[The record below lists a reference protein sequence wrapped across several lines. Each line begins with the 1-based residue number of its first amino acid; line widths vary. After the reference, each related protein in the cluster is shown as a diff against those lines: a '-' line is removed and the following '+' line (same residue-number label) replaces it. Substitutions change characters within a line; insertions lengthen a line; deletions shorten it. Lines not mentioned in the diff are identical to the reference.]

1 MVKRI
6 LESNEEIIV
15 GIGSAQYSHTG
26 ENPFT
31 AGERYEMIKRA
42 LDAEGIHN
50 YHIVPIPDTHVHSVW
65 VSHVTSL
72 VPRFDVV
79 YTNSDLV
86 VRLFREHGLK
96 VLSPPLLDRERL
108 SGTTV
113 RHRILKGEDWESL
126 VPAVVAAYVKEIDGI
141 ERIRE
146 THKYSTPYG
155 TRETWGRLPGWTE
168 ALPALLFFVV
178 VVLLRHGAGGTASG
192 FSPLVLLP
200 IVWLALYGTRPQLL
214 AGV

>member
-1 MVKRI
+1 MTGRAFFIGRFQPFHRGHLAMVRRI
-6 LESNEEIIV
+6 LESNREISV

-50 YHIVPIPDTHVHSVW
+50 YHIGPIPDTHVHSVW

-96 VLSPPLLDRERL
+96 VLSPPLLCRERL
-108 SGTTV
+108 PETTV
-113 RHRILKGEDWESL
+113 HHRIHNGLNCASL
-126 VPAVVAAYVKEIDGI
+126 LPTVVA
-141 ERIRE
+141 
-146 THKYSTPYG
+146 
-155 TRETWGRLPGWTE
+155 
-168 ALPALLFFVV
+168 
-178 VVLLRHGAGGTASG
+178 
-192 FSPLVLLP
+192 
-200 IVWLALYGTRPQLL
+200 
-214 AGV
+214 

>member
-1 MVKRI
+1 MSGRALFVGRFQPFHRGHLATVKRI
-6 LESNEEIIV
+6 LETNDEIIV

-42 LDAEGIHN
+42 LDAEGIHD

-72 VPRFDVV
+72 VPRFDAV

-96 VLSPPLLDRERL
+96 V
-108 SGTTV
+108 
-113 RHRILKGEDWESL
+113 RHRMLKGGDWESL
-126 VPAVVAAYVKEIDGI
+126 VPSVVAEYIKEIDGV

-155 TRETWGRLPGWTE
+155 TRENHE
-168 ALPALLFFVV
+168 D
-178 VVLLRHGAGGTASG
+178 
-192 FSPLVLLP
+192 
-200 IVWLALYGTRPQLL
+200 
-214 AGV
+214 

>member
-1 MVKRI
+1 MSGRAFFIGRFQPFHRGHLAMVKRI
-6 LESNEEIIV
+6 LESNDEIIIA
-15 GIGSAQYSHTG
+15 IGSAQYSHTG

-31 AGERYEMIKRA
+31 AGERYEMIKRS
-42 LDAEGIHN
+42 LDAEDIHN

-72 VPRFDVV
+72 VPHFDVV

-96 VLSPPLLDRERL
+96 VLSPSMVDRERL
-108 SGTTV
+108 SGTEV
-113 RHRILKGEDWESL
+113 RHRMLKGGDWDSL
-126 VPAVVAAYVKEIDGI
+126 VPSVVAEYIKDIDGI

-155 TRETWGRLPGWTE
+155 TRENHEE
-168 ALPALLFFVV
+168 A
-178 VVLLRHGAGGTASG
+178 
-192 FSPLVLLP
+192 
-200 IVWLALYGTRPQLL
+200 
-214 AGV
+214 

>member
-1 MVKRI
+1 MTSHGFLVGRFQPFHRGHLAMMRRI
-6 LESNEEIIV
+6 LESKEEIIV
-15 GIGSAQYSHTG
+15 GIGSAQYSQTG

-96 VLSPPLLDRERL
+96 ALSPLLLDRERL

-113 RHRILKGEDWESL
+113 RHR
-126 VPAVVAAYVKEIDGI
+126 
-141 ERIRE
+141 
-146 THKYSTPYG
+146 
-155 TRETWGRLPGWTE
+155 
-168 ALPALLFFVV
+168 
-178 VVLLRHGAGGTASG
+178 
-192 FSPLVLLP
+192 
-200 IVWLALYGTRPQLL
+200 
-214 AGV
+214 

>member
-1 MVKRI
+1 MTGRAFFIGRFQPFHRGHLAMVKRI
-6 LESNEEIIV
+6 LESNTEIIV

-31 AGERYEMIKRA
+31 GGERYEMIKRS
-42 LDAEGIHN
+42 LDREGIHP

-65 VSHVTSL
+65 VSHVQSL
-72 VPRFDVV
+72 VPPFDVV

-96 VLSPPLLDRERL
+96 VLSPPLLDRDRL
-108 SGTTV
+108 SGTEV
-113 RHRILKGEDWESL
+113 RRRMLSGGDWESL
-126 VPAVVAAYVKEIDGI
+126 VPDDVAEYVKKIDGL

-155 TRETWGRLPGWTE
+155 TREN
-168 ALPALLFFVV
+168 
-178 VVLLRHGAGGTASG
+178 HDD
-192 FSPLVLLP
+192 
-200 IVWLALYGTRPQLL
+200 
-214 AGV
+214 

>member
-1 MVKRI
+1 MTGRAFFIGRFQPFHRGHLAMVRRI

-86 VRLFREHGLK
+86 VRLCRERGLTA
-96 VLSPPLLDRERL
+96 LSAPLLARERH
-108 SGTTV
+108 SGAPV
-113 RHRILKGEDWESL
+113 R
-126 VPAVVAAYVKEIDGI
+126 Y
-141 ERIRE
+141 
-146 THKYSTPYG
+146 
-155 TRETWGRLPGWTE
+155 
-168 ALPALLFFVV
+168 
-178 VVLLRHGAGGTASG
+178 
-192 FSPLVLLP
+192 
-200 IVWLALYGTRPQLL
+200 
-214 AGV
+214 

>member
-1 MVKRI
+1 MTGRAFFIGRFQPFHRGHLAMVKRI
-6 LESNEEIIV
+6 LESHTEIIV

-31 AGERYEMIKRA
+31 GGERYEMIKRS
-42 LDAEGIHN
+42 LDREGIHN

-65 VSHVTSL
+65 VSHVQSL
-72 VPRFDVV
+72 VPPFDIV

-96 VLSPPLLDRERL
+96 VLSPPFLDRDRL
-108 SGTTV
+108 SGTEV
-113 RHRILKGEDWESL
+113 RRRMLSGGDWESL
-126 VPAVVAAYVKEIDGI
+126 VPESVAEYVKKIDGL

-155 TRETWGRLPGWTE
+155 TREN
-168 ALPALLFFVV
+168 
-178 VVLLRHGAGGTASG
+178 HDD
-192 FSPLVLLP
+192 
-200 IVWLALYGTRPQLL
+200 
-214 AGV
+214 

>member
-1 MVKRI
+1 MTGRAFFIGRFQPFHRGHLAMVRRI

-72 VPRFDVV
+72 VP
-79 YTNSDLV
+79 
-86 VRLFREHGLK
+86 
-96 VLSPPLLDRERL
+96 
-108 SGTTV
+108 
-113 RHRILKGEDWESL
+113 
-126 VPAVVAAYVKEIDGI
+126 AVVAAYIKEIDGT

-155 TRETWGRLPGWTE
+155 TRENHE
-168 ALPALLFFVV
+168 D
-178 VVLLRHGAGGTASG
+178 S
-192 FSPLVLLP
+192 
-200 IVWLALYGTRPQLL
+200 
-214 AGV
+214 

>member
-1 MVKRI
+1 MTGRAFFIGRFQPFHRGHLAMVKRI
-6 LESNEEIIV
+6 LESHTEIIV

-31 AGERYEMIKRA
+31 GGERYEMIKRS
-42 LDAEGIHN
+42 LDREGIHN

-65 VSHVTSL
+65 VSHVQSL
-72 VPRFDVV
+72 VPPFDVV

-96 VLSPPLLDRERL
+96 VLSPPLLDRDRL
-108 SGTTV
+108 SGTEV
-113 RHRILKGEDWESL
+113 RRRMLSGGDWESL
-126 VPAVVAAYVKEIDGI
+126 VPESVAEYVKKMDGL

-155 TRETWGRLPGWTE
+155 TREN
-168 ALPALLFFVV
+168 
-178 VVLLRHGAGGTASG
+178 HDD
-192 FSPLVLLP
+192 
-200 IVWLALYGTRPQLL
+200 
-214 AGV
+214 